1 MQKTQLILIVVA
13 IAIIGGLYSLPRVV
27 VSNPASQNNAAKSA
41 QNEGKSDNKTDAN
54 AQEHTH
60 ADGSKHT
67 GTHSEEEDK
76 NTGTHQKGLSES
88 QKTRLDMLRKA
99 YLQEIAEKKSIA
111 LDSLTAFFRTINLI
125 DSVGFYLLADARSN
139 KNAPEKLK
147 KAADAYFDAFGFAL
161 DSSRAKSLGQEAE
174 KIYTEILAQN
184 PKNADIKLDV
194 KAKLGVIY
202 VSSNAAAPM
211 KGINLLLSVVEEDPT
226 NEFALYNLG
235 FFSMMRGAH
244 DKAIVRFEKLLE
256 THPRNIQA
264 WMHLAESYETLGKNK
279 KAYEA
284 LEKVKQLD
292 NSPEVQKEVNK
303 KLQELKK

>member
-1 MQKTQLILIVVA
+1 MQRTQLILILVA
-13 IAIIGGLYSLPRVV
+13 IVIIGGLYSLPRIV
-27 VSNPASQNNAAKSA
+27 VSNPASQSNAAKSA
-41 QNEGKSDNKTDAN
+41 QNEGKSDNKADAN

-67 GTHSEEEDK
+67 GSHSEDE
-76 NTGTHQKGLSES
+76 NTSTHQKGLSES
-88 QKTRLDMLRKA
+88 QKNRLDMLRKA
-99 YLQEIAEKKSIA
+99 YSQQVGDKKVIA
-111 LDSLTAFFRTINLI
+111 LDSLNAFFRTVNLI

-139 KNAPEKLK
+139 KNASDKLK
-147 KAADAYFDAFGFAL
+147 LAADAYFDAFGFAL

-174 KIYTEILAQN
+174 KIYTELLTQN
-184 PKNADIKLDV
+184 PKNLDA

-211 KGINLLLSVVEEDPT
+211 KGINLLLSVVEEDPN

>member
-1 MQKTQLILIVVA
+1 MQKTQVILVV
-13 IAIIGGLYSLPRVV
+13 IAVAVIGGLYSLPRVV
-27 VSNPASQNNAAKSA
+27 VSNPSSQNTAKPA
-41 QNEGKSDNKTDAN
+41 QTDVKNEAKNESKTE
-54 AQEHTH
+54 EHTH
-60 ADGSKHT
+60 ADGTKHT
-67 GTHSEEEDK
+67 GTHAEDEQ
-76 NTGTHQKGLSES
+76 GTHQKGLSES
-88 QKTRLDMLRKA
+88 QKSRLSILKKA
-99 YLQEIAEKKSIA
+99 YSQEVGNKKALA
-111 LDSLTAFFRTINLI
+111 LDSLNAFFRTVNLI
-125 DSVGFYLLADARSN
+125 DSVGFYLLSDARSN
-139 KNAPEKLK
+139 KNAPEKLQ

-174 KIYTEILAQN
+174 KLYTELLVQN
-184 PKNADIKLDV
+184 PKNLDA

-211 KGINLLLSVVEEDPT
+211 KGINLLLSVVEEDPN

-235 FFSMMRGAH
+235 FFSMMRNAH
-244 DKAIVRFEKLLE
+244 DKAIIRFEKLLE

-264 WMHLAESYETLGKNK
+264 WMHLAESYEALGKNK

>member
-1 MQKTQLILIVVA
+1 MQKTQLILIGIAMVV
-13 IAIIGGLYSLPRVV
+13 IGGLYSLPRVV
-27 VSNPASQNNAAKSA
+27 VSNPANQNNAAKSA
-41 QNEGKSDNKTDAN
+41 QKDAN
-54 AQEHTH
+54 TGANANADTQEHTH
-60 ADGSKHT
+60 ADGTKHT
-67 GTHSEEEDK
+67 GTHAEDEGK
-76 NTGTHQKGLSES
+76 DAGTHQKGLSES
-88 QKTRLDMLRKA
+88 QKNRLNVLKKA
-99 YLQEIAEKKSIA
+99 YLQEIGAKKEIA
-111 LDSLTAFFRTINLI
+111 LDSLSAFFRTVNLI

-139 KNAPEKLK
+139 KNAPEKLQ

-174 KIYTEILAQN
+174 KIYTEILTQN
-184 PKNADIKLDV
+184 PKNIDT

-211 KGINLLLSVVEEDPT
+211 KGINMLLSVVEEDPN

-292 NSPEVQKEVNK
+292 SSPEVQKEVNK

>member
-1 MQKTQLILIVVA
+1 MQRTQLILIVIAV
-13 IAIIGGLYSLPRVV
+13 AIIGGLYSLPRVV
-27 VSNPASQNNAAKSA
+27 VSNPTSQNKAEKPAK
-41 QNEGKSDNKTDAN
+41 NEVKDNE
-54 AQEHTH
+54 EHTH
-60 ADGSKHT
+60 ADGTKHT
-67 GTHSEEEDK
+67 GTHADDEQA
-76 NTGTHQKGLSES
+76 TGQHQKGLSES
-88 QKTRLDMLRKA
+88 QKSRLNVLKKT
-99 YLQEIAEKKSIA
+99 YLQETGNKKTVA
-111 LDSLTAFFRTINLI
+111 LDSLNAFFRTANLI
-125 DSVGFYLLADARSN
+125 DSVGFYLLADARNN

-174 KIYTEILAQN
+174 KIYTEILVQN
-184 PKNADIKLDV
+184 PKNLDA

>member
-1 MQKTQLILIVVA
+1 MQKTQLILILVA

-27 VSNPASQNNAAKSA
+27 VSNPATQNNAKKSA
-41 QNEGKSDNKTDAN
+41 QNDTKNGAKNESQTE
-54 AQEHTH
+54 EHTH
-60 ADGSKHT
+60 ADGTKHT
-67 GTHSEEEDK
+67 GTHSEDEQS
-76 NTGTHQKGLSES
+76 THQKGLSES
-88 QKTRLDMLRKA
+88 QKSRLNVLRKA
-99 YLQEIAEKKSIA
+99 YLQEVGDKKSVS
-111 LDSLTAFFRTINLI
+111 LDSLNAFFRTVNLI
-125 DSVGFYLLADARSN
+125 DSVGFYLLSDARNS

-161 DSSRAKSLGQEAE
+161 DSSRAKSLGREAE

-184 PKNADIKLDV
+184 PKNLDA

-211 KGINLLLSVVEEDPT
+211 KGINVLLSVVEEDPN

-244 DKAIVRFEKLLE
+244 DKAVIRFEKLLE

-264 WMHLAESYETLGKNK
+264 WMHLAESYEALGKNK

>member
-1 MQKTQLILIVVA
+1 MQKTQIILILIAAV
-13 IAIIGGLYSLPRVV
+13 IIGGLYSLPRVV
-27 VSNPASQNNAAKSA
+27 VSNPASQNATKPA
-41 QNEGKSDNKTDAN
+41 QNEGKSESKTE
-54 AQEHTH
+54 EHTH
-60 ADGSKHT
+60 ADGTKHT
-67 GTHSEEEDK
+67 GTHAEDEQ
-76 NTGTHQKGLSES
+76 TTHQKGLSES
-88 QKTRLDMLRKA
+88 QKNRLSVLKKA
-99 YLQEIAEKKSIA
+99 YLQEMGDKKALA
-111 LDSLTAFFRTINLI
+111 LDSLNAFFRTANLI
-125 DSVGFYLLADARSN
+125 DSVGFYLLADARN
-139 KNAPEKLK
+139 HKNAPEKLQ

-174 KIYTEILAQN
+174 KLYTELLVQN
-184 PKNADIKLDV
+184 PKNLDA

-202 VSSNAAAPM
+202 VSSNAAVPM
-211 KGINLLLSVVEEDPT
+211 KGINLLLSVVEEDPN

-244 DKAIVRFEKLLE
+244 DKAVVRFEKLLE

>member
-41 QNEGKSDNKTDAN
+41 QNEGKMDNKADAN

-67 GTHSEEEDK
+67 GSHSEEE
-76 NTGTHQKGLSES
+76 NTSTHQKGLSES
-88 QKTRLDMLRKA
+88 QKNRLDMLRKA
-99 YLQEIAEKKSIA
+99 YLQQVGDKKVIA
-111 LDSLTAFFRTINLI
+111 LDSLNAFFRTVNLI

-174 KIYTEILAQN
+174 KIYTEILTQN
-184 PKNADIKLDV
+184 PKNLDA

-202 VSSNAAAPM
+202 VSSNATAPM
-211 KGINLLLSVVEEDPT
+211 KGINLLLSVVEEDPN

>member
-67 GTHSEEEDK
+67 GSHSEDE
-76 NTGTHQKGLSES
+76 NTSTHQKGLSES
-88 QKTRLDMLRKA
+88 QKNRLNTLKKA
-99 YLQEIAEKKSIA
+99 YLQESAEKKSIA
-111 LDSLTAFFRTINLI
+111 LDSLNAFFRTVNLI

-139 KNAPEKLK
+139 KNTPDKLK
-147 KAADAYFDAFGFAL
+147 LAADAYFDAFGFAL

-174 KIYTEILAQN
+174 KIYTEILTQN
-184 PKNADIKLDV
+184 PKNLDA

-202 VSSNAAAPM
+202 VSSNAVAPM
-211 KGINLLLSVVEEDPT
+211 KGINLLLSVVEEDPN